1 MQCRV
6 FAELQSVHQLQL
18 CGSTTA
24 MPLQQS
30 AALTLPPALLTL
42 LQCDTPSLRDGT
54 TDVTRTLHFGTP
66 TAHEKH
72 CFTLVLK
79 GHINL
84 ATAVFPEGL
93 LGSKLDVLARTPLW
107 TAGLDYRHGTV
118 STYTCVAYIMY
129 EA

>member
-1 MQCRV
+1 V
-6 FAELQSVHQLQL
+6 TH
-18 CGSTTA
+18 
-24 MPLQQS
+24 
-30 AALTLPPALLTL
+30 
-42 LQCDTPSLRDGT
+42 RDGT

-66 TAHEKH
+66 TAHQKH

-93 LGSKLDVLARTPLW
+93 LGSKLDILARTPLW

-118 STYTCVAYIMY
+118 SAYTPVADLTHT
-129 EA
+129 ASC